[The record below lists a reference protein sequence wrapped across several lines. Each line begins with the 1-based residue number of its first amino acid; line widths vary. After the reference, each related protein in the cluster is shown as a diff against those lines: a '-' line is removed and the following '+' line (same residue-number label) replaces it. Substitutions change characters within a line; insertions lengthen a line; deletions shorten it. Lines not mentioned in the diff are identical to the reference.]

1 VIRSPRSRASTLEEV
16 AYHEAGH
23 VVGGHRLGVELASVD
38 ILRDGEGGNGH
49 TVFNV
54 PPWFRPGANLD
65 DRRRRYAEAVVTT
78 FLAGP
83 IAEARVA
90 GFPNLQGSGYDLDAV
105 AREWLRLLEPPKR
118 YEVRLKELTARAE
131 ALVEEN
137 WPAIERLAQALL
149 ERRRLTG
156 AEALQLL

>member
-1 VIRSPRSRASTLEEV
+1 VIGPPRSRASTLEEV

-23 VVGGHRLGVELASVD
+23 VVVGHRLGVELASVD
-38 ILRDGEGGNGH
+38 ILSDGQGGNGH

-54 PPWFRPGANLD
+54 PRWFRPSATMD
-65 DRRRRYAEAVVTT
+65 ERRRRYAEAVVTT

-90 GFPNLQGSGYDLDAV
+90 GFHNLEGSGYDLDAV
-105 AREWLRLLEPPKR
+105 AREWLRLLEPPER
-118 YEVRLKELTARAE
+118 YEAQLDELTAEAE
-131 ALVEEN
+131 KLVDEN